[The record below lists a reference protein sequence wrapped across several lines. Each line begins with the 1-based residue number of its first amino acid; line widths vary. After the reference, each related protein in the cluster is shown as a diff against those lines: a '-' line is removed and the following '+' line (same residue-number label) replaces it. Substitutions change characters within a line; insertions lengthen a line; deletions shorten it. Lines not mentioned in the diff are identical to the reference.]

1 MTAYSRAV
9 GATLLLG
16 ALGCLQPA
24 HAGPYTDDL
33 SKCLVSSTSKDDR
46 ASLVTWMFSAASLHP
61 AVKSIASVTP
71 RQLDDANKKAGE
83 LFMRLLTD
91 SCKSQTQQAMQYE
104 GPNTIQA
111 SFQVLGQVAGQEL
124 FTSPEVSGAMA
135 GLAKYIDEAKL
146 KELSQPK

>member
-1 MTAYSRAV
+1 MTACFRAV
-9 GATLLLG
+9 GAVLLG
-16 ALGCLQPA
+16 VLGSVQPA
-24 HAGPYTDDL
+24 QAGPYADDL

-71 RQLDDANKKAGE
+71 KQLDDANKHAGE

-91 SCKSQTQQAMQYE
+91 ACKSQTQQALQYE
-104 GPNTIQA
+104 GASTIQT

-124 FTSPEVSGAMA
+124 FTSPEVGAALA
-135 GLAKYIDEAKL
+135 GMSKYIDEARL